1 MTRLYTPDEL
11 PQNNM
16 TKRKMPSP
24 AAIFDYWIDNKQF
37 MDLDIFIFSRLQCMA
52 CGFNHRNGTNLDRA
66 HIVARD
72 HGGSDDV
79 SNIHLLCRNCHIESE
94 SLSEEYYWKWFKTKN
109 RDAKFHTGFD
119 IHALLGRDLNEFN
132 RLISEEKFFE
142 AASWLQA
149 IYAFP
154 SLESTEEL
162 AKELE
167 QSARENY

>member
-24 AAIFDYWIDNKQF
+24 AAIFRYWIDNKQF
-37 MDLDIFIFSRLQCMA
+37 VDLDIFIFSKLQCMA
-52 CGFNHRNGTNLDRA
+52 CGFNHRNGNSLDCA
-66 HIVARD
+66 HIVARH

-94 SLSEEYYWKWFKTKN
+94 SLSEEYYWKWFKIKN
-109 RDAKFHTGFD
+109 RDAKLYTGFEIRD
-119 IHALLGRDLNEFN
+119 LLGRDPDFP

-142 AASWLQA
+142 AASWVQA

-162 AKELE
+162 AKKLE
-167 QSARENY
+167 QSARKNY